1 MSSLVRTIW
10 RRQHRSSDR
19 AEAHRAAQPPSTV
32 ITVLFTML
40 PASKP
45 DTPKLRPPPVSGQ
58 GDLSGS
64 FTSDSQRR
72 EREWKT

>member
-40 PASKP
+40 PASEATYTKAP
-45 DTPKLRPPPVSGQ
+45 ATSRIWARRPI
-58 GDLSGS
+58 
-64 FTSDSQRR
+64 R
-72 EREWKT
+72 

>member
-19 AEAHRAAQPPSTV
+19 AEAHWAAQPPSTV

-45 DTPKLRPPPVSGQ
+45 DAPLLRPRPISGQ

-64 FTSDSQRR
+64 FHPTSKRR
-72 EREWKT
+72 EQEWET